1 MEIQIGFEGNTNH
14 RGCFPDDSGR
24 WKAHDLDPFLS
35 NWMKLRMCRTGG
47 SLYLTQYYSADV
59 DPVERIKDKIFCL
72 VKLCPNSGIDWA
84 NLIRMANDVIN
95 HFGNA
100 DRTSN
105 VCTANVRDKQVGIQ
119 TESIFNIP
127 NMDEHGLFD
136 EAMLMGEGSI
146 GDMGN
151 NSMSFGSPSG
161 NELNH
166 TERITYDGPDY
177 GVTGA
182 AASNKTP
189 RLFGPVKLEQIQI
202 NGNDGM
208 MTKNLRVLQE
218 ADAEIQT
225 EVTGQ
230 KKTQSL
236 KTDIETRMAEKFT
249 NMKKVRTYSSSC

>member
-1 MEIQIGFEGNTNH
+1 
-14 RGCFPDDSGR
+14 
-24 WKAHDLDPFLS
+24 
-35 NWMKLRMCRTGG
+35 MKIKMCRTGG
-47 SLYLTQYYSADV
+47 LLFLTRHTVDA
-59 DPVERIKDKIFCL
+59 DPVDRMKDTIFCL
-72 VKLCPNSGIDWA
+72 VQLCSNSGIDGT
-84 NLIRMANDVIN
+84 NLIRMTNDVIN

-100 DRTSN
+100 DRISN
-105 VCTANVRDKQVGIQ
+105 VCTANVRDEQGDIQ
-119 TESIFNIP
+119 TESIFNMP
-127 NMDEHGLFD
+127 NIDEHRLFD
-136 EAMLMGEGSI
+136 EALMMGDGSI
-146 GDMGN
+146 EDMGN

-249 NMKKVRTYSSSC
+249 NMKKVRTNSSSC